1 MSVDFKGPYTLDL
14 SQLQDRLKDLDPDE
28 KRGLR
33 VELERLP
40 EVVAE
45 LAHAMPLH
53 GAAAGIPQDV
63 YNHFLYSNETVEI
76 IDEKLSIAEKQ
87 VEVLKESRAY
97 YVDARENDLSIMVDS
112 MRSRA
117 QRRKD
122 ESILTP
128 FEKTLTYRAQIGVK
142 AARTRRKNAEQA
154 VEVEVEAEGI
164 RTSVEAE
171 LAAYKAEL
179 EASFQDAVNAAVEK
193 RLAQMS
199 AAVAAPPASQPMPS

>member
-14 SQLQDRLKDLDPDE
+14 SQLLDRLKDLDPDE

-33 VELERLP
+33 VELKGFP

-63 YNHFLYSNETVEI
+63 YDHFLGSNDTIAI
-76 IDEKLSIAEKQ
+76 IDEKLAIAEKQ

-97 YVDARENDLSIMVDS
+97 HVDARENDLSIMVDS

-128 FEKTLTYRAQIGVK
+128 FEKTLKYRAQIGVK
-142 AARTRRKNAEQA
+142 AARTRQKNAEQA
-154 VEVEVEAEGI
+154 MEVEGSSS
-164 RTSVEAE
+164 TSVEE
-171 LAAYKAEL
+171 QLAAYKAEL
-179 EASFQDAVNAAVEK
+179 EASFEAAVNAAVEK
-193 RLAQMS
+193 RLAQVS
-199 AAVAAPPASQPMPS
+199 AAVAAPPASQSMPS